1 MEIGAYQ
8 NQINDLPAL
17 SIERYESIF
26 KIYNIVDTNSN
37 YYYYNILNKINIPD
51 DIDENLLSTISLN
64 LKIPWT
70 ILSHK
75 LYKTQ
80 HLWWLIFLLNKPK
93 NIFYA
98 ESGIDYK
105 YVLPENIEIILDA
118 IEGQLR

>member
-8 NQINDLPAL
+8 NQISDLPAL
-17 SIERYESIF
+17 SLERYESIF
-26 KIYNIVDTNSN
+26 KIYNVIDANSN
-37 YYYYNILNKINIPD
+37 YYYYNILNKITIPD

-105 YVLPENIEIILDA
+105 YVLPENIEIILDT
-118 IEGQLR
+118 IESQLR

>member
-98 ESGIDYK
+98 ESGIEYK